1 MFNLKKGF
9 TLIELL
15 VVIGIIGLLAVFLVP
30 NLLGARDRA
39 KEAAV
44 KGVLHSVQLAIESYQ
59 MENET
64 YPITRNTGIET
75 LCRDYLMVGG
85 YIAAIPQNPFTG
97 QTYKDTDVA
106 GRMVYDFDN
115 TRGVYTLTGYN
126 RTGLRKVQELTN
138 L

>member
-1 MFNLKKGF
+1 MKKGF

-44 KGVLHSVQLAIESYQ
+44 KGVLHSVQLAVESYQ
-59 MENET
+59 MENDT
-64 YPITRNTGIET
+64 YPVARNIGIEA
-75 LCRDYLMVGG
+75 LCRDYLIGGG
-85 YIAAIPQNPFTG
+85 YITTIPNNPFTG
-97 QTYKDTDVA
+97 QAYKDTDVS
-106 GRMVYDFDN
+106 GKIVYDFDN
-115 TRGVYTLTGYN
+115 TSNVYTLIGYN